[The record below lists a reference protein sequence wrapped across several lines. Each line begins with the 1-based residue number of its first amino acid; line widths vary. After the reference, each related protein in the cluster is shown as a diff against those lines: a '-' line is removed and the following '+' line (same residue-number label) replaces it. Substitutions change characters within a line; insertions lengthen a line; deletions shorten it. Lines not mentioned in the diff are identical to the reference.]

1 MSTGSATTTNRRS
14 PAPKSAIATR
24 SAASRTRS
32 RWAAPGGGSFGA
44 RELLAEQAPASR
56 SLGRYRLSESA
67 AAALSSARV
76 CVGVVEGVQRGPPG
90 NRNAEEAVVA
100 LVADVNADVVR
111 TRVPEESDLEAVLL
125 TVGELF
131 EAAVRHGEFLSALG
145 LAIHSPIMRPSVH
158 RSRPGE
164 PHSRP
169 RCFGRGLLIRQARL
183 LRRRR
188 RARPPAVY
196 ASSG

>member
-56 SLGRYRLSESA
+56 SLRRYRLSESA

-131 EAAVRHGEFLSALG
+131 EAAARHGEFLSVMG
-145 LAIHSPIMRPSVH
+145 HPVHSPIMRPWA
-158 RSRPGE
+158 
-164 PHSRP
+164 
-169 RCFGRGLLIRQARL
+169 LD
-183 LRRRR
+183 
-188 RARPPAVY
+188 RARGNPTPDPDLSLGDTPGAGTPA
-196 ASSG
+196 AF